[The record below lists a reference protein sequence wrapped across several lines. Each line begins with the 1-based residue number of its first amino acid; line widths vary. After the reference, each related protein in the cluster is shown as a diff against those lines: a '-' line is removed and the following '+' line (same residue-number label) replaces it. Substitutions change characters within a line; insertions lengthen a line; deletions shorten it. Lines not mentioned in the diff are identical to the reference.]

1 MSLSSISFLM
11 GEAARDIR
19 RNGLMSV
26 AALTTSAISL
36 TVLGGAL
43 FTLYRLHQFADAQPR
58 RFEISVFLRP
68 EVPRAAVKEIR
79 RRIQSLPPVERVTLF
94 TKEQAYT
101 ELQQA
106 DRESST
112 AIVAA
117 LGGANPLPDR
127 LDVRLRDP
135 SATGMIAAV
144 LQDRARFPEVDR
156 VRTARDA
163 LQVFLGVQRIVR
175 NVGGGLAALLFIGTA
190 FVIQNTIRLTVIAR
204 RREIRIM
211 QLVGATPGFI
221 RMPLVLEGMFY
232 GVFGALVAGG
242 VVLFVVAQV
251 SSYGRRIV
259 SPLAHTMPPAVGPWT
274 VMAVL
279 VAIGALLGSLGS
291 ALSIRRFLKAV

>member
-1 MSLSSISFLM
+1 M

-68 EVPRAAVKEIR
+68 EVRRSAVNDVRARILALPAVD
-79 RRIQSLPPVERVTLF
+79 RVTLF
-94 TKEQAYT
+94 TKEQAYA
-101 ELQQA
+101 ELQQS

-135 SATGMIAAV
+135 SATGRVAGL
-144 LQDRARFPEVDR
+144 LQDRKRFPEVDR

-163 LQVFLGVQRIVR
+163 LQIFLGVQRLVR

-190 FVIQNTIRLTVIAR
+190 FVIQNTIRLTVLAR

-232 GVFGALVAGG
+232 GVAGALLAGG
-242 VVLFVVAQV
+242 AVLFVVAQV

-259 SPLAHTMPPAVGPWT
+259 SPLAQSMPPAVGPWT
-274 VMAVL
+274 VLAVL
-279 VAIGALLGSLGS
+279 AAIGAILGCLGSV
-291 ALSIRRFLKAV
+291 LSIRRFLKTA

>member
-1 MSLSSISFLM
+1 M
-11 GEAARDIR
+11 GEAVRDIR

-68 EVPRAAVKEIR
+68 EIPRSDVKEVR
-79 RRIQSLPPVERVTLF
+79 RRIQALPFVERVTLF
-94 TKEQAYT
+94 TKEQAYA

-127 LDVRLRDP
+127 LDVRLTDA
-135 SATGMIAAV
+135 SATDAIAGV
-144 LQDRARFPEVDR
+144 LQDRNRFPQVDR

-163 LQVFLGVQRIVR
+163 VQVFLGIQRLVR
-175 NVGGGLAALLFIGTA
+175 NVGGGLAAMLFIGTA
-190 FVIQNTIRLTVIAR
+190 FVIQNTIRLTVLAR

-232 GVFGALVAGG
+232 GVVGALVAGA

-251 SSYGRRIV
+251 SAYGRRIV
-259 SPLAHTMPPAVGPWT
+259 SPLAHSMPPAAGPWT
-274 VMAVL
+274 VLAVL
-279 VAIGALLGSLGS
+279 VAIGAILGCLGSV
-291 ALSIRRFLKAV
+291 LSIRRFLKTV